1 MNTIS
6 DKPSINRYNART
18 MAKPVNFYCAAPLA
32 QSVHLVGDFNGW
44 DSTSHPMRRQV
55 DGWWFLQVQLCHG
68 HHRYR
73 FLVDG
78 EPVLDPRGAGIG
90 RDEHNERV
98 SLIAV
103 S

>member
-1 MNTIS
+1 MSTAS
-6 DKPSINRYNART
+6 TPGINRYGGMTTTRS
-18 MAKPVNFYCAAPLA
+18 VNFYCAAATA

-44 DSTSHPMRRQV
+44 DEASHPMRRQV
-55 DGWWFLQVQLCHG
+55 DGSWFLQVQLTHG
-68 HHRYR
+68 HHSYR

-78 EPVLDPRGAGIG
+78 EPMLDPRATGTG
-90 RDEHNERV
+90 RDERNERV

>member
-1 MNTIS
+1 MNTSSIS
-6 DKPSINRYNART
+6 GFNRYGGIT
-18 MAKPVNFYCAAPLA
+18 TTKPVNFYCVISSA

-44 DSTSHPMRRQV
+44 DEGSHPMQRQV
-55 DGWWFLQVQLCHG
+55 DGTWFLQVQLNHG

-78 EPVLDPRGAGIG
+78 QPMLDPRATGIG
-90 RDEHNERV
+90 RNERNERV

>member
-1 MNTIS
+1 MNTLTGKANN
-6 DKPSINRYNART
+6 DRYSAKH
-18 MAKPVNFYCAAPLA
+18 MAKTVNFYCAAPTA
-32 QSVHLVGDFNGW
+32 QSVQLVGDFNGW
-44 DSTSHPMRRQV
+44 NPLAHPMRRQV
-55 DGWWFLQVQLCHG
+55 DGCWLVQVQLTHG

-78 EPVLDPRGAGIG
+78 QPVLDPRGAGIA
-90 RDEHNERV
+90 RNEQNERV

>member
-1 MNTIS
+1 MNAAST
-6 DKPSINRYNART
+6 PGINRYGGMT
-18 MAKPVNFYCAAPLA
+18 TTKPVNFYCAASTA
-32 QSVHLVGDFNGW
+32 QSVYLVGDFNGW
-44 DSTSHPMRRQV
+44 DGASHPMKRQV
-55 DGWWFLQVQLCHG
+55 DGSWFLQVQLAHG

-78 EPVLDPRGAGIG
+78 QPMLDPRATGVD
-90 RDEHNERV
+90 RNERNERV